1 LPAEEIRER
10 AEAMRTKLASASRL
24 HTEIIS
30 GESLVGGGSAPTAVL
45 PTYLLAITA
54 EGLSADELAA
64 RLRAHNPPVI
74 ARVEEGRVLVDLR
87 TVFEQEESQVVHAL
101 LAVER
106 IG

>member
-1 LPAEEIRER
+1 MRIR
-10 AEAMRTKLASASRL
+10 LASASRL
-24 HTEIIS
+24 RVEIIS
-30 GESLVGGGSAPTAVL
+30 GESLVGGGSAPTSVL
-45 PTYLLAITA
+45 PTCLLAITA

-87 TVFEQEESQVVHAL
+87 TVFEQEEPQVVRAL